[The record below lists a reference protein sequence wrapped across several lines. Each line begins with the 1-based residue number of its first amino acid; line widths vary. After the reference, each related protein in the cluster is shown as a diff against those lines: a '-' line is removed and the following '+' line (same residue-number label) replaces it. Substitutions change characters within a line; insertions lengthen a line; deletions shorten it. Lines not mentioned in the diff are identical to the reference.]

1 MSLFRRCPSERK
13 LTEFVE
19 SGAPRRVAQHLEKC
33 PACRDACERMRKDE
47 RLLSELRA
55 ALDAGLDHAERE
67 KILRLC
73 DRSSD

>member
-19 SGAPRRVAQHLEKC
+19 SGAPRRVAKHLEKC
-33 PACRDACERMRKDE
+33 PTCRAACERMRNDK

-55 ALDAGLDHAERE
+55 ALDAGLDHAARE

-73 DRSSD
+73 ERRSE

>member
-1 MSLFRRCPSERK
+1 MSLFQRCPSEKK
-13 LTEFVE
+13 LIEFVE
-19 SGAPRRVAQHLEKC
+19 SGAARRVAKHIEKC
-33 PACRDACERMRKDE
+33 PACRTACERLRNDE

-73 DRSSD
+73 DRSSG